1 MSIHSPKLINPPHI
15 CYIDM
20 TRGIR
25 SINKLEQISIRL
37 PLDLIDDLN
46 KLKEKE
52 QIDRSAIIV
61 KALRYWVSVQGHVSE
76 DNEYLNQIREIKT
89 RQEEMKTQLDKMLM
103 QYENEARENR
113 ALLAEQQKTINTL
126 LRMIPKE
133 D

>member
-1 MSIHSPKLINPPHI
+1 
-15 CYIDM
+15 M

-25 SINKLEQISIRL
+25 STNKLEQISIRL

-76 DNEYLNQIREIKT
+76 DNEFLNQIKEIKT

-103 QYENEARENR
+103 QYENEATENR